1 MKGGKV
7 LNRGFKG
14 IVMELYNKNSDD
26 KKTLY
31 HDILLK
37 VKNPNEI
44 TLITINEEL
53 KIDNSDYDIIL
64 KHLKEKSK
72 KVLVKKFDSSSFM
85 FGSNSKNFN
94 NELQGYRELMEI
106 FKNDVSKYTTIKKG
120 FTYKN
125 KDIYGISFH
134 NNYYIFLEK
143 CYKTLDNI
151 DFTEK
156 SLKKCVKDIIEILD
170 IMNGNNYIHNDIKPD
185 NIILCKKRFKIID
198 WESSNYIKDQTSTFI
213 NSKNGNLVYNH
224 PVKFYR
230 IGVPYTFYKYI
241 YDAELMTYSML
252 NNLQKPKEIAKLVA
266 SSYNEVVSKYSK
278 LSKIP
283 SLLENKKKRKIQS
296 SKFTEI
302 KENKDFYLKLSDY
315 YAFAIMVIYLAEKNN
330 IDYPHK
336 IIDKIL
342 EYYFIKNDIRIISY
356 KRNRKNP
363 IDKNDI

>member
-1 MKGGKV
+1 MKGGKI

-14 IVMELYNKNSDD
+14 IVMEMYNKNNDD

-31 HDILLK
+31 QELLLK

-44 TLITINEEL
+44 TLITVNEEL
-53 KIDNSDYDIIL
+53 KIDDKDYDLIL
-64 KHLKEKSK
+64 KQLKKKSK

-85 FGSNSKNFN
+85 FGSNAKNFN
-94 NELQGYRELMEI
+94 NELNGYRELIEI

-125 KDIYGISFH
+125 KDVYGISFN

-156 SLKKCVKDIIEILD
+156 TLKKCVKEIIEILD
-170 IMNGNNYIHNDIKPD
+170 IINANNYIHNDIKPD

-198 WESSNYIKDQTSTFI
+198 WESSNYIKDQANTFI

-230 IGVPYTFYKYI
+230 IGVPYAFYRYI
-241 YDAELMTYSML
+241 YDTEIMTYPML
-252 NNLQKPKEIAKLVA
+252 NNLQKPKEIARLVE
-266 SSYNEVVSKYSK
+266 SSFNDVISKYSK

-283 SLLENKKKRKIQS
+283 SIPESKNKRKLQS
-296 SKFTEI
+296 SKITDI
-302 KENKDFYLKLSDY
+302 KENSDFYLKLSDY
-315 YAFAIMVIYLAEKNN
+315 YAFAITVIYLAEKNN
-330 IDYPHK
+330 VKYPHK

-342 EYYFIKNDIRIISY
+342 NFYEIKMI
-356 KRNRKNP
+356 
-363 IDKNDI
+363 

>member
-1 MKGGKV
+1 MRGGKV

-14 IVMELYNKNSDD
+14 MVMEMYNKDSDD

-31 HDILLK
+31 QEILLK

-44 TLITINEEL
+44 TLITVNEEL
-53 KIDNSDYDIIL
+53 KIDDNGYDFIL
-64 KHLKEKSK
+64 KKIKKKSK

-85 FGSNSKNFN
+85 FGSNRKNFN
-94 NELQGYRELMEI
+94 NELDGYRELIEI
-106 FKNDVSKYTTIKKG
+106 FKDDVSKYTTIKKG

-125 KDIYGISFH
+125 KDVYGISFH

-156 SLKKCVKDIIEILD
+156 TLNKCVKEIIEILD
-170 IMNGNNYIHNDIKPD
+170 IMNANNYIHNDIKPD
-185 NIILCKKRFKIID
+185 NIILCKQRFKIID
-198 WESSNYIKDQTSTFI
+198 WESSNYIKDQASTFI

-241 YDAELMTYSML
+241 YDTEIMTYPML
-252 NNLQKPKEIAKLVA
+252 NNLQKPKQIARLVE
-266 SSYNEVVSKYSK
+266 SSYNDVVSKYSK

-283 SLLENKKKRKIQS
+283 SMPETKNKRKLQS
-296 SKFTEI
+296 LKITDI
-302 KENKDFYLKLSDY
+302 KENSDFYLKLSDY
-315 YAFAIMVIYLAEKNN
+315 YAFAITVIYLAEKNN
-330 IDYPHK
+330 IKYPHK

-342 EYYFIKNDIRIISY
+342 QFYFIKLI
-356 KRNRKNP
+356 
-363 IDKNDI
+363 